1 MEAASRLAA
10 GANCRGEQWHPVCG
24 SGRGGI
30 RADAAGA
37 WRTTPPI
44 RQEVFDVA
52 STRCDGAAAPLYGG
66 LRLNSDVGL
75 VHAQSVGPSPLTPT
89 AGVRNTLTANG
100 SSATGPVECSSWCW
114 TSRPRIWTLLRE
126 YSRERIID
134 WTPPAAGIYV
144 VPALDPANRRHS

>member
-1 MEAASRLAA
+1 M
-10 GANCRGEQWHPVCG
+10 
-24 SGRGGI
+24 
-30 RADAAGA
+30 
-37 WRTTPPI
+37 
-44 RQEVFDVA
+44 
-52 STRCDGAAAPLYGG
+52 CDGAAAPLYGG

-75 VHAQSVGPSPLTPT
+75 VHAQSVVPSPLTPT

-126 YSRERIID
+126 YGRERIID

-144 VPALDPANRRHS
+144 VQLWIRRIGATASYESYVSSNPIVVR